1 MKILV
6 FSKGFFFGKKNILKR
21 GENSMFHLSK
31 VVNKFLGS
39 IKSDAPFNFP
49 NLTM

>member
-1 MKILV
+1 MKILI
-6 FSKGFFFGKKNILKR
+6 FCRGFFFDKKNILKR
-21 GENSMFHLSK
+21 GENSMGHLSK
-31 VVNKFLGS
+31 VGNKFLGS